1 MRTGNSEKA
10 LLPGEEVQRS
20 GEEKTGLE
28 KPAGERR
35 SLDFLWDLDSCGPR
49 RLLGPERNVEP
60 TTDWDCVPDFTGAG
74 YVASGRPP
82 PL

>member
-10 LLPGEEVQRS
+10 LLPGEEVRWS

-35 SLDFLWDLDSCGPR
+35 SLDFLWDLDSCGPCTV
-49 RLLGPERNVEP
+49 PNVEP

-74 YVASGRPP
+74 YAASGRPP